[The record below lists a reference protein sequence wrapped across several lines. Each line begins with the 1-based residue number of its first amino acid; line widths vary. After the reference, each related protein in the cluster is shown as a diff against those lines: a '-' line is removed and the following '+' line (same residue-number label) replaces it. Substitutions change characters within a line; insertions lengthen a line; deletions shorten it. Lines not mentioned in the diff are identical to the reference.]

1 MNDSYKKYIENRLK
15 EGNKK
20 SNQHLCAITAVD
32 YYGAEEDFY
41 LLQFYNSE
49 CLLLKCKT
57 SDDSKPKR
65 VGIVSCS
72 KYQHGL
78 NEIYKNE
85 NKDLIKKYE
94 EAFYKNTNGIYQY
107 DSYYNGLSSSLS
119 EYKNRVETALNDIQ
133 FAHDMPVY
141 VCNTKYYS
149 TKAVAHSL
157 QEKGVKVVLMQEVK
171 ENLDII
177 ESKRVLHLQD
187 YNKIYINTV
196 PVMSVADCFSPQTMY
211 IPMTEITMNSDFY
224 SSKKWRDLIA
234 NTEISDCC
242 TINGILCKC
251 VAIKMTIDIFNNVFC
266 TIQSI
271 NGEKKTILLHNALG
285 VKINANGHIAEKE
298 PLVMEEKEKVQ
309 KINEKNNQII
319 DDIDELSPKRTNGN
333 GEKKNNTIGQPNSP
347 SKEGGERIFKLVEEI
362 DIMQGDTGHSYRT
375 LFGDYLTMESTVV
388 LSEPY
393 LVHRW
398 QWNNLNE
405 FISFLIEI
413 GRVKTFTLNSKKP
426 DSVKLPENMER
437 QNFICDFNNKLKCIR
452 NNLNNSK
459 VNFTWE
465 LTKTHKR
472 FLDTNDYYFEF
483 DHGLHLYDKCEE
495 DAVLTSPVFR
505 KCKENHIKVYK
516 KVK

>member
-157 QEKGVKVVLMQEVK
+157 QKKGVKVVLMQEVK

-187 YNKIYINTV
+187 FNKMYLNTV
-196 PVMSVADCFSPQTMY
+196 PVMSVVDCFSPQTMY
-211 IPMTEITMNSDFY
+211 IPMTEITLDSDFY
-224 SSKKWRDLIA
+224 SGKKWRDLIT
-234 NTEISDCC
+234 NTENPECC
-242 TINGILCKC
+242 IINGISCLC
-251 VAIKMTIDIFNNVFC
+251 VTIKMTIDIFNNVFC
-266 TIQSI
+266 SLHLIDGFQ
-271 NGEKKTILLHNALG
+271 KTILLYDAL
-285 VKINANGHIAEKE
+285 KKKSKE
-298 PLVMEEKEKVQ
+298 DNIIESNVQ
-309 KINEKNNQII
+309 KIINSTNKVIYDSSGSIDNIETQTDVKEKLISIQEGEIYTYADLFGSYLIGAEEIQLTDTFMYQYYQINNLKNLIKTAITVNSENGRTQCLKKVHLITRRASICIQEDNKKHSQKQYSQEEGLKQQKNNLDQLKNMLNNENVEFLYTYDDKNHDRKMILSNGWVII
-319 DDIDELSPKRTNGN
+319 LGRGLDIFNKQKSEFSPITCKKTDIQYMSSNKIVSPK
-333 GEKKNNTIGQPNSP
+333 KK
-347 SKEGGERIFKLVEEI
+347 R
-362 DIMQGDTGHSYRT
+362 
-375 LFGDYLTMESTVV
+375 
-388 LSEPY
+388 
-393 LVHRW
+393 
-398 QWNNLNE
+398 
-405 FISFLIEI
+405 
-413 GRVKTFTLNSKKP
+413 
-426 DSVKLPENMER
+426 R
-437 QNFICDFNNKLKCIR
+437 QI
-452 NNLNNSK
+452 
-459 VNFTWE
+459 
-465 LTKTHKR
+465 
-472 FLDTNDYYFEF
+472 
-483 DHGLHLYDKCEE
+483 
-495 DAVLTSPVFR
+495 
-505 KCKENHIKVYK
+505 
-516 KVK
+516 